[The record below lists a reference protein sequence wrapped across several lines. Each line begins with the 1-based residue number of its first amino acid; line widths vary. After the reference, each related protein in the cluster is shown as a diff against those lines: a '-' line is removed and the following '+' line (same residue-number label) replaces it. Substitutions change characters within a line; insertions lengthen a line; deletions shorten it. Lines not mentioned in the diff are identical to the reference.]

1 MKAIPKLG
9 AKLAGFYVKSESKM
23 TKKDSIF
30 KWLGTY
36 FRSHPSTVLGWL
48 WVSFVP
54 LLGSLL
60 LSTYYQELEQ
70 IVVTGIVDQLLL
82 TLILAFLVG
91 LAFLPTT
98 LTALASGFFWG
109 WSVFPH
115 LVIAYLLAN
124 VLGYTL
130 GKWLNA
136 DFRTI
141 LYARHPSL
149 KEEIEKRIEQ
159 PAGLVFFV
167 RISPV
172 IPFAISNFLFAS
184 LGIPLSKIIRFGLP
198 GMLPRT
204 ILAFASG
211 KAAHSFLDAQ
221 ATLRDPEQWIVLII
235 LLLGS
240 IWGIWQFWNKKYPN
254 STVSKKEL
262 V

>member
-1 MKAIPKLG
+1 MLVIPKLG
-9 AKLAGFYVKSESKM
+9 AKLAGFYFKSESKM

-30 KWLGTY
+30 KDLGSY
-36 FRSHPSTVLGWL
+36 FRSHPITTLGWI

-60 LSTYYQELEQ
+60 LSTQYPQLEQ
-70 IVVTGIVDQLLL
+70 IALTGVGEQVLLILVL
-82 TLILAFLVG
+82 TLLVG

-98 LTALASGFFWG
+98 FTALSSGFFWG
-109 WSVFPH
+109 WTVLPH

-124 VLGYTL
+124 ILGYSL

-141 LYARHPSL
+141 LYARHPNL
-149 KEEIEKRIEQ
+149 QDEIEKRIEQ

-167 RISPV
+167 RISPL

-211 KAAHSFLDAQ
+211 MAAQSFLDAQ
-221 ATLRDPEQWIVLII
+221 ASLKDPQDWLILG
-235 LLLGS
+235 LLLVGS
-240 IWGIWQFWNKKYPN
+240 IWGIWHFWNKKKIK
-254 STVSKKEL
+254 S
-262 V
+262 

>member
-1 MKAIPKLG
+1 MNAIPRLG
-9 AKLAGFYVKSESKM
+9 AKLAGFYFKSKSKM

-30 KWLGTY
+30 KDLVRY
-36 FRSHPSTVLGWL
+36 FRSHSITTLGWI

-60 LSTYYQELEQ
+60 LSTRYQELEQ
-70 IVVTGIVDQLLL
+70 ISVTGIGEQVLLVLAL
-82 TLILAFLVG
+82 TLLVG
-91 LAFLPTT
+91 LALLPTT
-98 LTALASGFFWG
+98 FTALASGFFWG
-109 WSVFPH
+109 WTVFPH

-124 VLGYTL
+124 VLGYSL

-149 KEEIEKRIEQ
+149 QEEIEKRIEQ

-167 RISPV
+167 RISPL

-211 KAAHSFLDAQ
+211 MAAQSFLEAQ
-221 ATLRDPEQWIVLII
+221 ASLKDPQDWLILG
-235 LLLGS
+235 LLLVGS
-240 IWGIWQFWNKKYPN
+240 IWGIWHFWNKKKIK
-254 STVSKKEL
+254 S
-262 V
+262 

>member
-1 MKAIPKLG
+1 MNAIPRLG
-9 AKLAGFYVKSESKM
+9 AKLAGFYFKSESKM

-30 KWLGTY
+30 KDLVRY
-36 FRSHPSTVLGWL
+36 FRSHSITTLGWI

-60 LSTYYQELEQ
+60 LSTRYQELEQ
-70 IVVTGIVDQLLL
+70 ISVTGVGEQVLLVLAL
-82 TLILAFLVG
+82 TLLVG
-91 LAFLPTT
+91 LALLPTT
-98 LTALASGFFWG
+98 FTALASGFFWG
-109 WSVFPH
+109 WTVFPH

-124 VLGYTL
+124 VLGYSL

-149 KEEIEKRIEQ
+149 QEEIEKRIEQ

-167 RISPV
+167 RISPL

-211 KAAHSFLDAQ
+211 MAAQSFLDAQ
-221 ATLRDPEQWIVLII
+221 ASLKDPQDWLILG
-235 LLLGS
+235 LLLVGS
-240 IWGIWQFWNKKYPN
+240 IWGIWHFWNKKKIK
-254 STVSKKEL
+254 S
-262 V
+262 

>member
-1 MKAIPKLG
+1 MNAIPILG
-9 AKLAGFYVKSESKM
+9 AKLAGFYFKSESKM

-30 KWLGTY
+30 KDLVRY
-36 FRSHPSTVLGWL
+36 FRSHPSTTLGWI

-60 LSTYYQELEQ
+60 LSTRYEQLEQ
-70 IVVTGIVDQLLL
+70 IALTGIGDHILL
-82 TLILAFLVG
+82 TLILALLVG

-98 LTALASGFFWG
+98 FTALASGFFWG
-109 WSVFPH
+109 WTVFPH

-124 VLGYTL
+124 VLGYSL

-136 DFRTI
+136 DFRTL

-149 KEEIEKRIEQ
+149 QEEIERRTDQ

-211 KAAHSFLDAQ
+211 MAAQSFLDAQ
-221 ATLRDPEQWIVLII
+221 ASLKDPHDWLVLG
-235 LLLGS
+235 LLLVGS
-240 IWGIWQFWNKKYPN
+240 IWGIWHFWNKKK
-254 STVSKKEL
+254 S
-262 V
+262 

>member
-1 MKAIPKLG
+1 MLVIPKLG
-9 AKLAGFYVKSESKM
+9 AKLAGFYFKSESKM

-30 KWLGTY
+30 KDLGSY
-36 FRSHPSTVLGWL
+36 FRSHPGTTLGWI

-60 LSTYYQELEQ
+60 LSTRYQELEQ
-70 IVVTGIVDQLLL
+70 IAVAGVGEHLLL
-82 TLILAFLVG
+82 ILILTLLVG

-98 LTALASGFFWG
+98 FTALASGFFWG
-109 WSVFPH
+109 WTVFPH

-124 VLGYTL
+124 VLGYSL

-141 LYARHPSL
+141 LYARHPNL
-149 KEEIEKRIEQ
+149 QVEIEKRIEQ

-167 RISPV
+167 RISPL

-211 KAAHSFLDAQ
+211 MAAQSFLEAQ
-221 ATLRDPEQWIVLII
+221 ASLKDPQDWLVLG
-235 LLLGS
+235 LLLVGS
-240 IWGIWQFWNKKYPN
+240 IWGIWHFWTKKKTK
-254 STVSKKEL
+254 S
-262 V
+262 

>member
-1 MKAIPKLG
+1 MNAIPRLG
-9 AKLAGFYVKSESKM
+9 AKLAGFYFKSESKM

-30 KWLGTY
+30 KDLVRY
-36 FRSHPSTVLGWL
+36 FRSHSITTLGWI

-60 LSTYYQELEQ
+60 LSTRYQELEQ
-70 IVVTGIVDQLLL
+70 ISVTGVGEQVLLVLAL
-82 TLILAFLVG
+82 TLLVG
-91 LAFLPTT
+91 LALLPTT
-98 LTALASGFFWG
+98 FTALASGFFWG
-109 WSVFPH
+109 WTVFPH

-124 VLGYTL
+124 VLGYSL

-149 KEEIEKRIEQ
+149 QEEIEKRIEQ

-167 RISPV
+167 RISPL

-211 KAAHSFLDAQ
+211 MAAQSFLDAQ
-221 ATLRDPEQWIVLII
+221 ASLKDPQDWLILG
-235 LLLGS
+235 LLLVGS
-240 IWGIWQFWNKKYPN
+240 IWGIWHFWNKKNPK
-254 STVSKKEL
+254 S
-262 V
+262 

>member
-1 MKAIPKLG
+1 MRAIPILG
-9 AKLAGFYVKSESKM
+9 AKLAGFYFKSESKM

-30 KWLGTY
+30 KDLGSY
-36 FRSHPSTVLGWL
+36 FRSHPSTTLGWI
-48 WVSFVP
+48 WVSIIP

-60 LSTYYQELEQ
+60 LSTQYQQLEQ
-70 IVVTGIVDQLLL
+70 LTVTGVWGQVLL
-82 TLILAFLVG
+82 TLILALLVG

-98 LTALASGFFWG
+98 FTALASGFFWG
-109 WSVFPH
+109 WAVFPH

-124 VLGYTL
+124 VLGYSL

-141 LYARHPSL
+141 LYARQPSL
-149 KEEIEKRIEQ
+149 QKEIEKRIEH

-184 LGIPLSKIIRFGLP
+184 LGIPLLKIIRFGLQ

-211 KAAHSFLDAQ
+211 RAANSFLDAQ
-221 ATLRDPEQWIVLII
+221 SSLKDPHDWLILG
-235 LLLGS
+235 LLLVGS
-240 IWGIWQFWNKKYPN
+240 VWGIWYFWNKKK
-254 STVSKKEL
+254 SEA
-262 V
+262 

>member
-1 MKAIPKLG
+1 
-9 AKLAGFYVKSESKM
+9 VR
-23 TKKDSIF
+23 
-30 KWLGTY
+30 Y
-36 FRSHPSTVLGWL
+36 FRSHPSTTLGWI

-60 LSTYYQELEQ
+60 LSTRYEQLEQ
-70 IVVTGIVDQLLL
+70 IVLTGIGDHILL
-82 TLILAFLVG
+82 TLILALLVG

-98 LTALASGFFWG
+98 FTALASGFFWG
-109 WSVFPH
+109 WTVFPH

-124 VLGYTL
+124 VLGYSL

-136 DFRTI
+136 DFRTL

-149 KEEIEKRIEQ
+149 QEEIERRTDQ

-211 KAAHSFLDAQ
+211 MAAQSFLDAQ
-221 ATLRDPEQWIVLII
+221 ASLKDPHDWLVLG
-235 LLLGS
+235 LLLVGS
-240 IWGIWQFWNKKYPN
+240 IWGIWHFWNKKK
-254 STVSKKEL
+254 S
-262 V
+262 

>member
-1 MKAIPKLG
+1 MR
-9 AKLAGFYVKSESKM
+9 
-23 TKKDSIF
+23 
-30 KWLGTY
+30 Y
-36 FRSHPSTVLGWL
+36 FRSHPSTTLGWI

-60 LSTYYQELEQ
+60 LSTRYEQLEQ
-70 IVVTGIVDQLLL
+70 IVLTGIGDHILL
-82 TLILAFLVG
+82 TLILALLVG

-98 LTALASGFFWG
+98 FTALASGFFWG
-109 WSVFPH
+109 WTVFPH

-124 VLGYTL
+124 VLGYSL

-136 DFRTI
+136 DFRTL

-149 KEEIEKRIEQ
+149 QEEIERRTDQ

-211 KAAHSFLDAQ
+211 MAAQSFLDAQ
-221 ATLRDPEQWIVLII
+221 ASLKDPHDWLVLG
-235 LLLGS
+235 LLLVGS
-240 IWGIWQFWNKKYPN
+240 IWGIWHFWNKKK
-254 STVSKKEL
+254 S
-262 V
+262 

>member
-1 MKAIPKLG
+1 MRAIPILG
-9 AKLAGFYVKSESKM
+9 AKLAGFYFKSESKM

-30 KWLGTY
+30 KDLGSY
-36 FRSHPSTVLGWL
+36 FRSHPSTTLGWI
-48 WVSFVP
+48 WVSIVP

-60 LSTYYQELEQ
+60 LSIQYQQLEQ
-70 IVVTGIVDQLLL
+70 LTVTGVWEQVLL
-82 TLILAFLVG
+82 TLTLALLVG

-98 LTALASGFFWG
+98 FTALASGFFWG

-124 VLGYTL
+124 VLGYSL

-141 LYARHPSL
+141 LYARQPSL
-149 KEEIEKRIEQ
+149 KKEIEKRIEH

-167 RISPV
+167 RISPM

-204 ILAFASG
+204 LLAFASG
-211 KAAHSFLDAQ
+211 RTASSFLDAQ
-221 ATLRDPEQWIVLII
+221 SSLKDPHDWLILG
-235 LLLGS
+235 LLLVGS
-240 IWGIWQFWNKKYPN
+240 VWGIWYFWNKKK
-254 STVSKKEL
+254 TEA
-262 V
+262 

>member
-1 MKAIPKLG
+1 
-9 AKLAGFYVKSESKM
+9 M

-30 KWLGTY
+30 KDLAGY
-36 FRSHPSTVLGWL
+36 FRSHPSTTLGWL

-60 LSTYYQELEQ
+60 LSTNYQAMEQ
-70 IVVTGIVDQLLL
+70 IVVTGIVGQVLLS
-82 TLILAFLVG
+82 LILAFLVG

-98 LTALASGFFWG
+98 LTAIASGFFWG

-130 GKWLNA
+130 GKWINA

-149 KEEIEKRIEQ
+149 KDEIEKRIEQ

-211 KAAHSFLDAQ
+211 KAANSFLDAQ
-221 ATLRDPEQWIVLII
+221 SSLKDPQDWLALGL

-240 IWGIWQFWNKKYPN
+240 VWGIWYFWNKKKTE
-254 STVSKKEL
+254 S
-262 V
+262 

>member
-1 MKAIPKLG
+1 MNAIPRLG
-9 AKLAGFYVKSESKM
+9 AKLAGFYFKSKSKM

-30 KWLGTY
+30 KDLVRY
-36 FRSHPSTVLGWL
+36 FRSHSITTLGWI

-60 LSTYYQELEQ
+60 LSTRYEQLEQ
-70 IVVTGIVDQLLL
+70 IPLTGIGEQVLLVLAL
-82 TLILAFLVG
+82 TLLVG
-91 LAFLPTT
+91 LALLPTT
-98 LTALASGFFWG
+98 FTALASGFFWG
-109 WSVFPH
+109 WTVFPH

-124 VLGYTL
+124 VLGYSL

-149 KEEIEKRIEQ
+149 QEEIEKRIEQ

-167 RISPV
+167 RISPL

-211 KAAHSFLDAQ
+211 MAAQSFLEAQ
-221 ATLRDPEQWIVLII
+221 ASLKDPQDWLILG
-235 LLLGS
+235 LLLVGS
-240 IWGIWQFWNKKYPN
+240 IWGIWHFWNKKNPK
-254 STVSKKEL
+254 S
-262 V
+262 

>member
-1 MKAIPKLG
+1 MKAIPILG
-9 AKLAGFYVKSESKM
+9 AKLVSFYFKSVSKM

-30 KWLGTY
+30 KDLAGY
-36 FRSHPSTVLGWL
+36 FRSHPSTTLGWL

-60 LSTYYQELEQ
+60 LSTNYQAMEQ
-70 IVVTGIVDQLLL
+70 IVVTGIVGQVLLS
-82 TLILAFLVG
+82 LILAFLVG

-98 LTALASGFFWG
+98 LTAIASGFFWG

-130 GKWLNA
+130 GKWINA

-149 KEEIEKRIEQ
+149 KDEIEKRIEQ

-211 KAAHSFLDAQ
+211 KAANSFLDAQ
-221 ATLRDPEQWIVLII
+221 SSLKDPQDWLALGL

-240 IWGIWQFWNKKYPN
+240 VWGIWYFWNKKKTE
-254 STVSKKEL
+254 S
-262 V
+262 

>member
-1 MKAIPKLG
+1 
-9 AKLAGFYVKSESKM
+9 M

-30 KWLGTY
+30 KDLAGY
-36 FRSHPSTVLGWL
+36 FRSHPSTTLGWL

-60 LSTYYQELEQ
+60 LSTNYQAMEQ
-70 IVVTGIVDQLLL
+70 IVVTGIVGQVLLS
-82 TLILAFLVG
+82 LILAFLVG

-98 LTALASGFFWG
+98 LTAIASGFFWG

-130 GKWLNA
+130 GKWINA

-211 KAAHSFLDAQ
+211 KAANSFLDAQ
-221 ATLRDPEQWIVLII
+221 SSLKDPQDWLALGL

-240 IWGIWQFWNKKYPN
+240 VWGIWYFWNKKKTE
-254 STVSKKEL
+254 S
-262 V
+262 

>member
-1 MKAIPKLG
+1 MRAIPILG
-9 AKLAGFYVKSESKM
+9 AKLVSFYFKSVSKM

-30 KWLGTY
+30 KDLAGY
-36 FRSHPSTVLGWL
+36 FRSHPSTTLGWL

-60 LSTYYQELEQ
+60 LSTNYQAMEQ
-70 IVVTGIVDQLLL
+70 IVVTGIVGQVLLS
-82 TLILAFLVG
+82 LILAFLVG

-98 LTALASGFFWG
+98 LTAIASGFFWG

-130 GKWLNA
+130 GKWINA

-211 KAAHSFLDAQ
+211 KAANSFLDAQ
-221 ATLRDPEQWIVLII
+221 SSLKDPQDWLALGL

-240 IWGIWQFWNKKYPN
+240 VWGIWYFWNKKKTE
-254 STVSKKEL
+254 S
-262 V
+262 

>member
-1 MKAIPKLG
+1 MNAIPRLG
-9 AKLAGFYVKSESKM
+9 AKLAGFYFKSESKM

-30 KWLGTY
+30 KDLVRY
-36 FRSHPSTVLGWL
+36 FRSHSITTLGWI

-60 LSTYYQELEQ
+60 LSTRYQEMEQ
-70 IVVTGIVDQLLL
+70 ISVTGVGEQVLLVLAL
-82 TLILAFLVG
+82 TLLVG
-91 LAFLPTT
+91 LALLPTT
-98 LTALASGFFWG
+98 FTALASGFFWG
-109 WSVFPH
+109 WTVFPH

-124 VLGYTL
+124 VLGYSL

-149 KEEIEKRIEQ
+149 QEEIEKRIEQ

-167 RISPV
+167 RISPL

-211 KAAHSFLDAQ
+211 MAAQSFLEAQ
-221 ATLRDPEQWIVLII
+221 ASLKDPQDWLILG
-235 LLLGS
+235 LLLVGS
-240 IWGIWQFWNKKYPN
+240 IWGIWHFWNKKKIK
-254 STVSKKEL
+254 S
-262 V
+262 

>member
-1 MKAIPKLG
+1 MNAIPILG
-9 AKLAGFYVKSESKM
+9 AKLAGFYFKSESKM

-30 KWLGTY
+30 KDLVRY
-36 FRSHPSTVLGWL
+36 FRSHPSTTLGWI

-60 LSTYYQELEQ
+60 LSTRYEQLEQ
-70 IVVTGIVDQLLL
+70 IVLTGIGDHILL
-82 TLILAFLVG
+82 TLILALLVG

-98 LTALASGFFWG
+98 FTALASGFFWG
-109 WSVFPH
+109 WTVFPH

-124 VLGYTL
+124 VLGYSL

-136 DFRTI
+136 DFRTL

-149 KEEIEKRIEQ
+149 QEEIERRTDQ

-211 KAAHSFLDAQ
+211 MAAQSFLDAQ
-221 ATLRDPEQWIVLII
+221 ASLKDPHDWLVLG
-235 LLLGS
+235 LLLVGS
-240 IWGIWQFWNKKYPN
+240 IWGIWHFWNKKK
-254 STVSKKEL
+254 TEVASKEKR
-262 V
+262 

>member
-1 MKAIPKLG
+1 MKAIPILG
-9 AKLAGFYVKSESKM
+9 AKLVSFYFKSVSKM

-30 KWLGTY
+30 KDLAGY
-36 FRSHPSTVLGWL
+36 FRSHPSTTLGWL

-60 LSTYYQELEQ
+60 LSTNYQAMEQ
-70 IVVTGIVDQLLL
+70 IVVTGIVGQVLLS
-82 TLILAFLVG
+82 LILAFLVG

-98 LTALASGFFWG
+98 LTAIASGFFWG

-149 KEEIEKRIEQ
+149 KEEIEKRIEY

-167 RISPV
+167 RISPL

-211 KAAHSFLDAQ
+211 KAANSFLDAQ
-221 ATLRDPEQWIVLII
+221 SSLKDPQDWLALGL

-240 IWGIWQFWNKKYPN
+240 VWGIWYVWNKKKTE
-254 STVSKKEL
+254 S
-262 V
+262 

>member
-1 MKAIPKLG
+1 MKAIPILG
-9 AKLAGFYVKSESKM
+9 AKLVSFYFKSVSKM

-30 KWLGTY
+30 KDLAGY
-36 FRSHPSTVLGWL
+36 FRSHPSTTLGWL

-60 LSTYYQELEQ
+60 LSTNYQAMEQ
-70 IVVTGIVDQLLL
+70 IVVTGIVDQVLLS
-82 TLILAFLVG
+82 LILAFLVG

-98 LTALASGFFWG
+98 LTAIASGFFWG

-130 GKWLNA
+130 GKWINA

-211 KAAHSFLDAQ
+211 KAANSFLDAQ
-221 ATLRDPEQWIVLII
+221 SSLKDPQDWLILG
-235 LLLGS
+235 LLLVGS
-240 IWGIWQFWNKKYPN
+240 VWGIWYFWNKKKTE
-254 STVSKKEL
+254 S
-262 V
+262 

>member
-1 MKAIPKLG
+1 MKAIPILG
-9 AKLAGFYVKSESKM
+9 AKLVSFYFKSVSKM

-30 KWLGTY
+30 KDLAGY
-36 FRSHPSTVLGWL
+36 FRSHPSTTLGWL

-60 LSTYYQELEQ
+60 LSTNYQAMEQ
-70 IVVTGIVDQLLL
+70 IVVTGIVGQVLLS
-82 TLILAFLVG
+82 LILAFLVG

-98 LTALASGFFWG
+98 LTAIASGFFWG

-130 GKWLNA
+130 GKWINA

-149 KEEIEKRIEQ
+149 KEEIEKRIEH

-167 RISPV
+167 RISPL

-211 KAAHSFLDAQ
+211 KAANSFLDAQ
-221 ATLRDPEQWIVLII
+221 SSLKDPQDWLALGL

-240 IWGIWQFWNKKYPN
+240 VWGIWYFWNKKKTE
-254 STVSKKEL
+254 S
-262 V
+262 

>member
-1 MKAIPKLG
+1 MRAIPILG
-9 AKLAGFYVKSESKM
+9 AKLASFYFKSESKM

-30 KWLGTY
+30 KDLGSY
-36 FRSHPSTVLGWL
+36 FRSHPSTTLGWI

-60 LSTYYQELEQ
+60 LSTQYQQLEQ
-70 IVVTGIVDQLLL
+70 ITVTGIGDQLLL
-82 TLILAFLVG
+82 TLILALLVG

-109 WSVFPH
+109 WTVFPN

-124 VLGYTL
+124 VLGYSL

-136 DFRTI
+136 DFRTL
-141 LYARHPSL
+141 LYARNPGL
-149 KEEIEKRIEQ
+149 KEDIERRTDQ

-211 KAAHSFLDAQ
+211 RAASSFLDAQ
-221 ATLRDPEQWIVLII
+221 SSLKDPHDWLVLG
-235 LLLGS
+235 LLLVGS
-240 IWGIWQFWNKKYPN
+240 IWGIWHFWNKKKTK
-254 STVSKKEL
+254 S
-262 V
+262 

>member
-1 MKAIPKLG
+1 MKAIPILG
-9 AKLAGFYVKSESKM
+9 AKLVSFYFKSVSKM

-30 KWLGTY
+30 KDLAGY
-36 FRSHPSTVLGWL
+36 FRSHPSTTLGWL

-60 LSTYYQELEQ
+60 LSTNYQAMEQ
-70 IVVTGIVDQLLL
+70 IVVTGIVGQVLLS
-82 TLILAFLVG
+82 LILAFLVG

-98 LTALASGFFWG
+98 LTAIASGFFWG

-130 GKWLNA
+130 GKWINA

-211 KAAHSFLDAQ
+211 KAANSFLDAQ
-221 ATLRDPEQWIVLII
+221 SSLKDPQDWLALGL

-240 IWGIWQFWNKKYPN
+240 VWGIWYFWNKKKTE
-254 STVSKKEL
+254 S
-262 V
+262 

>member
-1 MKAIPKLG
+1 MNAIPILG
-9 AKLAGFYVKSESKM
+9 AKLVGFYVKSESKM

-30 KWLGTY
+30 KDLGSY
-36 FRSHPSTVLGWL
+36 FRSHPSTTLGWL

-54 LLGSLL
+54 LLGSLV
-60 LSTYYQELEQ
+60 LSTQYQELEQ
-70 IVVTGIVDQLLL
+70 LTVTGAGEQLVLI
-82 TLILAFLVG
+82 LILAFLVG
-91 LAFLPTT
+91 FAFLPTT

-109 WSVFPH
+109 WAVFPH

-184 LGIPLSKIIRFGLP
+184 LGIPLSKIIRYGLP

-211 KAAHSFLDAQ
+211 KAAQSFLDAQ
-221 ATLRDPEQWIVLII
+221 SSLKDPQDWLALG
-235 LLLGS
+235 LLLIGS
-240 IWGIWQFWNKKYPN
+240 IWGIWHFWNKKKIE
-254 STVSKKEL
+254 S
-262 V
+262 

>member
-1 MKAIPKLG
+1 MRAIPILG
-9 AKLAGFYVKSESKM
+9 AKLAGFYFKSESKM

-30 KWLGTY
+30 KDLSSY
-36 FRSHPSTVLGWL
+36 FRSHPSTTLGWV
-48 WVSFVP
+48 WVSIVP

-60 LSTYYQELEQ
+60 LSTQYQQLEQ
-70 IVVTGIVDQLLL
+70 LTVTGVWEQVLL
-82 TLILAFLVG
+82 TLTLALLVG

-98 LTALASGFFWG
+98 FTALASGFFWG
-109 WSVFPH
+109 WAVFPH

-124 VLGYTL
+124 VLGYSL

-141 LYARHPSL
+141 LYARQPSL
-149 KEEIEKRIEQ
+149 KEEIEKRIEH

-204 ILAFASG
+204 LLAFASG
-211 KAAHSFLDAQ
+211 RAANSFLDAQ
-221 ATLRDPEQWIVLII
+221 SSLKAPQDWLILG
-235 LLLGS
+235 LLLVGS
-240 IWGIWQFWNKKYPN
+240 FWGIWYFWNKKK
-254 STVSKKEL
+254 TEA
-262 V
+262 

>member
-1 MKAIPKLG
+1 MRAIPILG
-9 AKLAGFYVKSESKM
+9 AKLAGFYFKSESKM

-30 KWLGTY
+30 KDLGSY
-36 FRSHPSTVLGWL
+36 FRSHPSTTLGWI
-48 WVSFVP
+48 WVSIIP

-60 LSTYYQELEQ
+60 LSTQYQQLEQ
-70 IVVTGIVDQLLL
+70 LTVTGVWGQVLL
-82 TLILAFLVG
+82 TLILALLVG

-98 LTALASGFFWG
+98 FTALASGFFWG
-109 WSVFPH
+109 WAVFPH

-124 VLGYTL
+124 VLGYSL

-141 LYARHPSL
+141 LYARQPSL
-149 KEEIEKRIEQ
+149 QKEIEKRIEH

-211 KAAHSFLDAQ
+211 RAANSFLDAQ
-221 ATLRDPEQWIVLII
+221 SSLKDPHDWLILG
-235 LLLGS
+235 LLLVGS
-240 IWGIWQFWNKKYPN
+240 VWGIWYFWNKKK
-254 STVSKKEL
+254 SEA
-262 V
+262 

>member
-1 MKAIPKLG
+1 MNAIPILG
-9 AKLAGFYVKSESKM
+9 AKLAGFYFKSESKM

-30 KWLGTY
+30 KDLARY
-36 FRSHPSTVLGWL
+36 FRSHPSTTLGWI

-54 LLGSLL
+54 LIGSLL
-60 LSTYYQELEQ
+60 LSTRYQELEQ
-70 IVVTGIVDQLLL
+70 ITVTGIGNHILL
-82 TLILAFLVG
+82 TLTLALLVG

-98 LTALASGFFWG
+98 LTAMASGFFWG
-109 WSVFPH
+109 WTVFPH

-124 VLGYTL
+124 VLGYAL

-136 DFRTI
+136 DFRTL

-149 KEEIEKRIEQ
+149 KEGIEQ
-159 PAGLVFFV
+159 RIAHPAGLVFFV

-184 LGIPLSKIIRFGLP
+184 LGISLKQIIRYGLP

-204 ILAFASG
+204 LLAFATG
-211 KAAHSFLDAQ
+211 KAAKSFLDAQ
-221 ATLRDPEQWIVLII
+221 AALQDPEQWLTILI

-240 IWGIWQFWNKKYPN
+240 IWGIWHFWNKKK
-254 STVSKKEL
+254 S
-262 V
+262 

>member
-1 MKAIPKLG
+1 MNAIPILG
-9 AKLAGFYVKSESKM
+9 AKLVGFYVKSESKM

-30 KWLGTY
+30 KDLGSY
-36 FRSHPSTVLGWL
+36 FRSHPSTTLGWL

-54 LLGSLL
+54 LLGSLV
-60 LSTYYQELEQ
+60 LSTQYQELEQ
-70 IVVTGIVDQLLL
+70 LTVTGAGEQLVLI
-82 TLILAFLVG
+82 LILAFLVG

-98 LTALASGFFWG
+98 LTALASAFFWG
-109 WSVFPH
+109 WTVFPH

-184 LGIPLSKIIRFGLP
+184 LGIPLSKIIRYGLP

-211 KAAHSFLDAQ
+211 KAAQSFLDAQ
-221 ATLRDPEQWIVLII
+221 SSLKDPQDWLALG
-235 LLLGS
+235 LLLIGS
-240 IWGIWQFWNKKYPN
+240 IWGIWHFWNKKKIE
-254 STVSKKEL
+254 S
-262 V
+262 

>member
-1 MKAIPKLG
+1 MNAIPILG
-9 AKLAGFYVKSESKM
+9 AKLAGFYFKSESKM

-30 KWLGTY
+30 KDLVRY
-36 FRSHPSTVLGWL
+36 FRSHPSTTLGWI

-60 LSTYYQELEQ
+60 LSTRYEQLEQ
-70 IVVTGIVDQLLL
+70 IVLTGIGDHILL
-82 TLILAFLVG
+82 TLILALLVG

-98 LTALASGFFWG
+98 FTALASGFFWG
-109 WSVFPH
+109 WTVFPH

-124 VLGYTL
+124 VLGYSL

-136 DFRTI
+136 DFRTL

-149 KEEIEKRIEQ
+149 QEEIERRTDQ

-211 KAAHSFLDAQ
+211 MAAQSFLDAQ
-221 ATLRDPEQWIVLII
+221 ASLKDPHDWVVLG
-235 LLLGS
+235 LLLVGS
-240 IWGIWQFWNKKYPN
+240 IWGIWHFWNKKK
-254 STVSKKEL
+254 S
-262 V
+262 

>member
-1 MKAIPKLG
+1 MNAIPRLG
-9 AKLAGFYVKSESKM
+9 AKLAGFYFKSKSKM

-30 KWLGTY
+30 KDLVRY
-36 FRSHPSTVLGWL
+36 FRSHSITTLGWI

-60 LSTYYQELEQ
+60 LSTRYQELEQ
-70 IVVTGIVDQLLL
+70 ISVTGVGEQVLLVLAL
-82 TLILAFLVG
+82 TLLVG
-91 LAFLPTT
+91 LALLPTT
-98 LTALASGFFWG
+98 FTALASGFFWG
-109 WSVFPH
+109 WTVFPH

-124 VLGYTL
+124 VLGYSL

-149 KEEIEKRIEQ
+149 QEEIEKRIEQ

-167 RISPV
+167 RISPL

-211 KAAHSFLDAQ
+211 MAAQSFLDAQ
-221 ATLRDPEQWIVLII
+221 ASLKDPHDWLILG
-235 LLLGS
+235 LLLVGS
-240 IWGIWQFWNKKYPN
+240 IWGIWHFWNKKKTK
-254 STVSKKEL
+254 S
-262 V
+262 

>member
-1 MKAIPKLG
+1 MKAIPILG
-9 AKLAGFYVKSESKM
+9 AKLVSFYFKSVSKM

-30 KWLGTY
+30 KDLAGY
-36 FRSHPSTVLGWL
+36 FRSHPSTTLGWL

-60 LSTYYQELEQ
+60 LSTNYQAMEQ
-70 IVVTGIVDQLLL
+70 IVVTGIVGQVLLS
-82 TLILAFLVG
+82 LILAFLVG

-98 LTALASGFFWG
+98 LTAIASGFFWG

-149 KEEIEKRIEQ
+149 KEEIEKRIEH

-211 KAAHSFLDAQ
+211 KAANSFLDAQ
-221 ATLRDPEQWIVLII
+221 SSLKDPQDWLALGL

-240 IWGIWQFWNKKYPN
+240 VWGIWYFWNKKKTE
-254 STVSKKEL
+254 S
-262 V
+262 

>member
-1 MKAIPKLG
+1 MKAIPILG
-9 AKLAGFYVKSESKM
+9 AKLVSFYLKSESKM

-30 KWLGTY
+30 KDLAGY
-36 FRSHPSTVLGWL
+36 FRSHLSTTLGWI

-60 LSTYYQELEQ
+60 LSTRYQELERFT
-70 IVVTGIVDQLLL
+70 VDGIVEHSLL
-82 TLILAFLVG
+82 TLTLAILVG

-98 LTALASGFFWG
+98 LTALATGFFWG
-109 WSVFPH
+109 WAVFPQ
-115 LVIAYLLAN
+115 LVLAYLLAN
-124 VLGYTL
+124 VLGYSL
-130 GKWLNA
+130 GKFLNA
-136 DFRTI
+136 DFRT
-141 LYARHPSL
+141 LLFARHPSL
-149 KEEIEKRIEQ
+149 KAEIERRIDQ

-184 LGIPLSKIIRFGLP
+184 LGIPLLKILRYGLP

-211 KAAHSFLDAQ
+211 RAAQSFLDAQ
-221 ATLRDPEQWIVLII
+221 ASLKDPQHWLALAI

-240 IWGIWQFWNKKYPN
+240 FWGIWHFWRKKA
-254 STVSKKEL
+254 VQKKQT
-262 V
+262 

>member
-1 MKAIPKLG
+1 MKAIPILG
-9 AKLAGFYVKSESKM
+9 AKLVSFYFKSVSKM

-30 KWLGTY
+30 KDLAGY
-36 FRSHPSTVLGWL
+36 FRSHPSTTLGWL

-60 LSTYYQELEQ
+60 LSTNYQAMEQ
-70 IVVTGIVDQLLL
+70 IVVTGIVGQVLLS
-82 TLILAFLVG
+82 LILAFLVG

-98 LTALASGFFWG
+98 LTAIASGFFWG

-149 KEEIEKRIEQ
+149 KVEIEKRIEQ

-211 KAAHSFLDAQ
+211 KAANSFLDAQ
-221 ATLRDPEQWIVLII
+221 SSLKDPQDWLALGL

-240 IWGIWQFWNKKYPN
+240 VWGIWYFWNKKKTE
-254 STVSKKEL
+254 S
-262 V
+262 